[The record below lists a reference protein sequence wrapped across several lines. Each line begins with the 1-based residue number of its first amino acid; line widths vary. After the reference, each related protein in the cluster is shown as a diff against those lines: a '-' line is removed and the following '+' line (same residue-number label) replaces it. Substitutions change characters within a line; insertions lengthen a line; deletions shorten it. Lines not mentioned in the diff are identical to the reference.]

1 MNSNVCYTCI
11 MYRCCFYIYIY
22 MGDIFHI
29 HMRTLDSPS
38 IHPKG
43 FPGVHI
49 IHIHTY
55 LYLYF
60 NTYYICIYIYTWIHI
75 MVVGVKYVLFST
87 IFFGVETSSLIM
99 FPWSP
104 WTLQVISCWV
114 GAWVSLGRRS
124 IRSCRN
130 PSVLWT
136 AVGRFDVRL
145 DGLRSWN

>member
-1 MNSNVCYTCI
+1 MLY
-11 MYRCCFYIYIY
+11 MYYVSMLFLYIYGRHIPY
-22 MGDIFHI
+22 SHEDPWFTINPSERFLVFILYIF
-29 HMRTLDSPS
+29 
-38 IHPKG
+38 
-43 FPGVHI
+43 

-60 NTYYICIYIYTWIHI
+60 NTYYICIYIHIWIHI

>member
-1 MNSNVCYTCI
+1 MYVIHVLCI
-11 MYRCCFYIYIY
+11 DVVSIYIY

-60 NTYYICIYIYTWIHI
+60 NTYYICIYIYT
-75 MVVGVKYVLFST
+75 
-87 IFFGVETSSLIM
+87 
-99 FPWSP
+99 
-104 WTLQVISCWV
+104 
-114 GAWVSLGRRS
+114 
-124 IRSCRN
+124 
-130 PSVLWT
+130 
-136 AVGRFDVRL
+136 
-145 DGLRSWN
+145 